1 LTLQFGPILEQWP
14 YLLGGA
20 WLSLKIAVL
29 AFACG
34 MLIGLLC
41 ASILHHGPASL
52 RRIVSAYVT
61 FATNTPQLVQICF
74 LFSGLPE
81 VGVTLSPFTA
91 VLMGA
96 TFNAGAYLCE
106 IQRAGFASVKH
117 TELEAATV
125 LGFSRAQIIRHV
137 TFPHVMRVMFPP
149 LSNQFI
155 VMTLG
160 TSMASIFGVE
170 ELTGRI
176 DNLGAETYLSVE
188 AFLVAAVI
196 YIAITLLATGLLT
209 LYGRTVCR
217 VRMDILLSGP
227 P

>member
-20 WLSLKIAVL
+20 WLSLEIAVI

-41 ASILHHGPASL
+41 ASILHHGPSPL
-52 RRIVSAYVT
+52 RRIVAAYVA
-61 FATNTPQLVQICF
+61 FATNTPQLVQISF
-74 LFSGLPE
+74 LFYGLPE

-106 IQRAGFASVKH
+106 IQRAGFASVKYE
-117 TELEAATV
+117 ELEAATV
-125 LGFSRAQIIRHV
+125 LGFSRTQIIRYV
-137 TFPHVMRVMFPP
+137 TFPHVMKVMFPP

-176 DNLGAETYLSVE
+176 DNLGAESYLSVE

-196 YIAITLLATGLLT
+196 YIALTLLATGLLT
-209 LYGRTVCR
+209 LYGRSVCR
-217 VRMDILLSGP
+217 AKMDIL
-227 P
+227 